1 MRGRRLITIVR
12 ALAARSLREF
22 FADGCPQRAAA
33 VSYYALLSLFPLVIL
48 VVGALGL
55 VLDSAAARDQVID
68 FVLDRAPLREQA
80 GRRDLEELLTGV
92 ADHATGFGIFG
103 AVGLVIAAT
112 GVMGAVRHGLN
123 AAWDVKDPRPPLQG
137 KLVDLLLVLG
147 FGLAA
152 TLSLA
157 LSLAIRLST
166 SFAGTVADWLG
177 TSAPVQA
184 VEWAGRLAPI
194 IISLTIFALLF
205 RLVPARDTHLRDTW
219 PGVVVASAGFEAAKA
234 GFSVYLENFSRY
246 DAIYASLGS
255 VIAFL
260 VFVWV
265 AANVLLLGAEVAS
278 EYPRL
283 DDEPL
288 EDLEDDTPLRER
300 IASGL
305 RRLVVRRET

>member
-1 MRGRRLITIVR
+1 
-12 ALAARSLREF
+12 
-22 FADGCPQRAAA
+22 
-33 VSYYALLSLFPLVIL
+33 
-48 VVGALGL
+48 
-55 VLDSAAARDQVID
+55 
-68 FVLDRAPLREQA
+68 
-80 GRRDLEELLTGV
+80 
-92 ADHATGFGIFG
+92 
-103 AVGLVIAAT
+103 
-112 GVMGAVRHGLN
+112 
-123 AAWDVKDPRPPLQG
+123 
-137 KLVDLLLVLG
+137 
-147 FGLAA
+147 
-152 TLSLA
+152 
-157 LSLAIRLST
+157 
-166 SFAGTVADWLG
+166 
-177 TSAPVQA
+177 VQA

-283 DDEPL
+283 GSRIWRT
-288 EDLEDDTPLRER
+288 TPRC
-300 IASGL
+300 ASGSPAGCDGWSSAA
-305 RRLVVRRET
+305 RRRRRSRARTAATRRARCGPAVPGGAAGGRPSAARPRHRRRPATAPVVCVVRT